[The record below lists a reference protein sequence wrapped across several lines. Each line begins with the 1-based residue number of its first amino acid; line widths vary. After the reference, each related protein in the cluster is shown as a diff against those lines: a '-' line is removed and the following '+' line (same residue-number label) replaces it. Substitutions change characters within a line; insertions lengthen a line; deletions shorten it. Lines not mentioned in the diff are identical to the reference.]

1 MAVNY
6 ATVPI
11 IRDGLQIYIDI
22 ANSKSYDGTAVL
34 QSLVGTTTMTVTG
47 ATYSTEVGGMFAC
60 DGVNDRITT
69 TIPNMGS
76 TELCTVSLWMKTPMN
91 NDSML
96 MGFRYFSLYN
106 SGNKLG
112 FNRGAGDQYGINLTQ
127 IQALGLQNEWKYY
140 TLVFDRTDTSAC
152 KMYIN
157 ASPITLSQ
165 QAGSAGSTNFDS
177 GNFSIGCWNSAH
189 TPGYFSPPKVANIK
203 IYNRELT
210 QAEIVHNYHIASGR
224 IS

>member
-6 ATVPI
+6 ATLPI

-22 ANSKSYDGTAVL
+22 ANSKSYDGTATL

-60 DGVNDRITT
+60 DGINDYISTI
-69 TIPNMGS
+69 IPNMGS

-91 NDSML
+91 NDGML
-96 MGFRYFSLYN
+96 MAFKYFSLYSN
-106 SGNKLG
+106 GNKLG

-127 IQALGLQNEWKYY
+127 IQALGLQNQWKYY

-165 QAGSAGSTNFDS
+165 QAGGAGSTNFDN
-177 GNFSIGCWNSAH
+177 GNFTIGCWNVSA
-189 TPGYFSPPKVANIK
+189 TAGIFSDPKVANIK

-210 QAEIVHNYHIASGR
+210 AAEIVHNYNIANWR